1 MIRRSVVAA
10 IALTLAG
17 CSPAAL
23 PANTSGSLPNSNVS
37 SNAGAVR
44 SLSRVA
50 RTFAPGRAG
59 AVSTARTPW
68 KGDVVYVSP
77 TSTGYTYVYPG
88 APHAPK
94 KTLYSFNLYPGV
106 ENSIQIDAQQNV
118 YFADSYSTWVFEYAP
133 GTNTPVKSF
142 PTTYTPEE
150 IALHGK
156 TLYVFE
162 GELSAGI
169 ADIAI
174 YENGSTKPTRTLTDG
189 NVQYPSGLAV
199 DKAGN
204 VFVGYEGPSFTSG
217 IGEFVKGKGS
227 MKVLNSSVLPLAL
240 AIDGAGNLLVDVAG
254 TGSKSSIQT
263 YPPGATSPS
272 KSIDNLPWFYQFSL
286 TADGK
291 HFYAGDAG
299 SNATSYQYYDYP
311 SGKLVYKY
319 AVPGAFAGIAG
330 IAASPALKIGTW

>member
-10 IALTLAG
+10 ISLALAG
-17 CSPAAL
+17 CSSATL
-23 PANTSGSLPNSNVS
+23 PPNASGSSPNSNAS
-37 SNAGAVR
+37 SVALAR
-44 SLSRVA
+44 SLTSIA
-50 RTFAPGRAG
+50 RTFAPSKTGVAP
-59 AVSTARTPW
+59 AAKTPW
-68 KGDVVYVSP
+68 KGAVVYVSP

-142 PTTYTPEE
+142 PTKYSPYD
-150 IALHGK
+150 IAVRGK
-156 TLYVFE
+156 TLYAFE
-162 GELSAGI
+162 GQLSGGI

-174 YENGSTKPTRTLTDG
+174 YENGSTKVTRTLSDG
-189 NVQYPSGLAV
+189 NIQYPSGLAV

-204 VFVGYEGPSFTSG
+204 VFVGYQGPSFTSG

-227 MKVLNSSVLPLAL
+227 MIVLNSSILPLAI
-240 AIDGAGNLLVDVAG
+240 AIDGAGNLLVDVAAS
-254 TGSKSSIQT
+254 GSTSSIQT
-263 YPPGATSPS
+263 YPPGKTSPS

-291 HFYAGDAG
+291 HFYAGDSG
-299 SNATSYQYYDYP
+299 YNSTSYQYYTYP
-311 SGKLVYKY
+311 AGKLVYTY
-319 AVPGAFAGIAG
+319 AVPGAFAGVAG
-330 IAASPALKIGTW
+330 IAASPSLPPGKW

>member
-1 MIRRSVVAA
+1 MLHRSLLAC
-10 IALTLAG
+10 IALALAG
-17 CSPAAL
+17 CSSAAL
-23 PANTSGSLPNSNVS
+23 PANTSSALLNSNVPS
-37 SNAGAVR
+37 AAVAVR
-44 SLSRVA
+44 SLAGVSRMFVSSA
-50 RTFAPGRAG
+50 AG
-59 AVSTARTPW
+59 SVPAVKTPW
-68 KGDVVYVSP
+68 KGDVVYASP

-88 APHAPK
+88 GPHAPK

-106 ENSIQIDAQQNV
+106 ENSIQIDAKQNV

-133 GTNTPVKSF
+133 GTNAPMQSF

-150 IALHGK
+150 IALRGK

-162 GELSAGI
+162 GELSGGI

-204 VFVGYEGPSFTSG
+204 VFVGYQGPSFTSG
-217 IGEFVKGKGS
+217 IGEFVKGEGS
-227 MKVLNSSVLPLAL
+227 MKVLNSSILPLAL
-240 AIDGAGNLLVDVAG
+240 AIDGDGNLLVDAAVS
-254 TGSKSSIQT
+254 GSKSTIQI
-263 YPPGATSPS
+263 YPPGKTSPS

-291 HFYAGDAG
+291 HFFAGDAG
-299 SNATSYQYYDYP
+299 YNATSYQYYTYP
-311 SGKLVYKY
+311 AGKLVYSY
-319 AVPGAFAGIAG
+319 AVPGAASGVAG
-330 IAASPALKIGTW
+330 IAASPSLAVGKW